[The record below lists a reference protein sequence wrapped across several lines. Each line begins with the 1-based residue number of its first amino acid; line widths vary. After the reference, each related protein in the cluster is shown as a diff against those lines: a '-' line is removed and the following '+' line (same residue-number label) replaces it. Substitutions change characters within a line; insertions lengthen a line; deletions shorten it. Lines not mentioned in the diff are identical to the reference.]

1 MTSRELSFRVEKTRE
16 GSPVAVGSL
25 WDTVASEIVIGRDP
39 SADFRLNDSTVSR
52 HHVKLSV
59 AGESIEVE
67 NLSSKGAAFLNKSR
81 LEPGDT
87 TQIVEE
93 SFHLQIGRIL
103 LRVESGASTAAF
115 NEAMSL
121 LVSKKAVEAARSGPF
136 VTCRWDAGRCHIL
149 VNGKLIEMFPAAA
162 QLFAALCETPGRPV
176 HHMDLQESVGPN
188 TNTEQQ
194 ISYARKAW
202 RQLIEEGLVD
212 AEVIRDRV
220 RRLSTNVSKL
230 DELDLSGLMRR
241 FIASQRGFG
250 YVVFLEMSDVLIDDG
265 TG

>member
-1 MTSRELSFRVEKTRE
+1 MASRELSFKVEKTRE

-25 WDTVASEIVIGRDP
+25 WDTVASAIVIGRDA

-52 HHVKLSV
+52 RHIRLTV
-59 AGESIEVE
+59 AGDTIELE
-67 NLSSKGAAFLNKSR
+67 NLSSKGAAFVDETR
-81 LEPGDT
+81 LGPGET
-87 TQIVEE
+87 TQVTSE
-93 SFHLQIGRIL
+93 SFHLQVGRVL

-115 NEAMSL
+115 DERMSL
-121 LVSKKAVEAARSGPF
+121 IAPPAVKAALAGPL

-149 VNGKLIEMFPAAA
+149 VNGRLIEMFPAAA

-188 TNTEQQ
+188 TNLEQQ

-202 RQLIEEGLVD
+202 RELIDVGLVD
-212 AEVIRDRV
+212 ADLIRDRV
-220 RRLSTNVSKL
+220 KRLSTNTTKIDTL
-230 DELDLSGLMRR
+230 DTAGLMRR